1 MNFGILT
8 MKIRTFFISTFF
20 NNSSSTQNYNSYL
33 NNRTFVEILI
43 FNYSKYTNYTY
54 GKLV

>member
-1 MNFGILT
+1 
-8 MKIRTFFISTFF
+8 MKIFFFSTFF
-20 NNSSSTQNYNSYL
+20 NNSSSAQNYNSYL